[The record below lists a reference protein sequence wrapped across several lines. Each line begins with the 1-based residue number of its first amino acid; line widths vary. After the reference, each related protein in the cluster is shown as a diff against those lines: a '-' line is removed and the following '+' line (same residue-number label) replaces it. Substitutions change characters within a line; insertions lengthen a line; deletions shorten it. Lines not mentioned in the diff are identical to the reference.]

1 MKGRGWLAGAG
12 VAAALVVAGVL
23 GLYILRLGEANR
35 QLSLMLEAERQR
47 NFSALVSHVRSLE
60 MLLGKGLVTGSPR
73 QNLHYMG
80 EVRRHAEQAVAH
92 FTGLPLPT
100 PVSAATGKFLA
111 QVGDFAYALGQKEA
125 AGRPM
130 SREERERLTQL
141 RAQAAKV
148 SAALQEAA
156 AQMAADGFRWH
167 PPVRMGL
174 AGLLRGAGFR
184 SKASADPQSPM
195 HQVPGGLEAMGGTM
209 EQLPAFVYDGPF
221 SDHVGARQQVFGGPE
236 VDRAGA
242 EARLARYLPDPDRWQ
257 VTGVSESG
265 GSIPTWVF
273 TLAPA
278 TGAPAAPDQAAPAG
292 GPRGPAG
299 PGGSAGGTLTVEVA
313 KAGGHLVHLVQD
325 RAAGEPVL
333 TLDQARQ
340 QGQAY
345 LAVVGYPGM
354 EPVYAEVADGEA
366 TIQYVLRQGE
376 IRVYPDQIRVK
387 VALDTGEVVGVDATP
402 YLLSHR
408 PRPPAAP
415 AVSVE
420 EAALV
425 LNPAVEVEESRLA
438 LIPDAPG
445 TGEILAYE
453 FRVRMGDEA
462 YLVYVNAM
470 TGEEERVLQI
480 IQTETGTF
488 AL

>member
-1 MKGRGWLAGAG
+1 
-12 VAAALVVAGVL
+12 
-23 GLYILRLGEANR
+23 
-35 QLSLMLEAERQR
+35 
-47 NFSALVSHVRSLE
+47 
-60 MLLGKGLVTGSPR
+60 
-73 QNLHYMG
+73 
-80 EVRRHAEQAVAH
+80 EQAVAH

-125 AGRPM
+125 AGRSM
-130 SREERERLTQL
+130 SREERERVAQL
-141 RAQAAKV
+141 RAQAAEV

-156 AQMAADGFRWH
+156 ARMAADGFRWH

-174 AGLLRGAGFR
+174 GDLFRGAWARG
-184 SKASADPQSPM
+184 KASADPQSPM

-221 SDHVGARQQVFGGPE
+221 SDHVGNRQQVFGGPE
-236 VDRAGA
+236 VDQAGA
-242 EARLARYLPDPDRWQ
+242 EARLARYLPDRDRWQ

-278 TGAPAAPDQAAPAG
+278 AGAAAPGPGASPAG
-292 GPRGPAG
+292 GEG
-299 PGGSAGGTLTVEVA
+299 PGSPGAGAGGTLTVEVA
-313 KAGGHLVHLVQD
+313 RAGGHLVHLIQD

-333 TLDQARQ
+333 TLEQARQ
-340 QGQAY
+340 RGQAY
-345 LAVVGYPGM
+345 LAAVGYPGM
-354 EPVYAEVADGEA
+354 EPVYAEVAEGEA
-366 TIQYVLRQGE
+366 TIQYVLQEGE
-376 IRVYPDQIRVK
+376 VRVYPDQIRVK

-420 EAALV
+420 EAALA